1 MTFRSDE
8 LDVEFI
14 DTLARFNNDT
24 IKLLD
29 AVTKE
34 TIRKISIRRIITWK
48 WAMNISIDLSIVSAY
63 YYKTLCNGP
72 IKNIK
77 ANDLKA
83 SPPVINLLNFI
94 KEIELRKTF

>member
-1 MTFRSDE
+1 
-8 LDVEFI
+8 
-14 DTLARFNNDT
+14 
-24 IKLLD
+24 
-29 AVTKE
+29 
-34 TIRKISIRRIITWK
+34 
-48 WAMNISIDLSIVSAY
+48 MNISIDLSIVSAY